1 MNGKKVFPHP
11 ITILFIVV
19 IIGAIATWVIPAGSY
34 QKLAV
39 VNSQF
44 ELTKNDTSAQLP
56 LTQHTLDSL
65 HLAIPLEKFTN
76 GDILKPISVPNTYT
90 KKDRN
95 GASLIS
101 IIQAPLKGIYE
112 SIDIILLTLVLG
124 GFIGIFNESAALFK
138 GVSYLAYKL
147 KGKEYILIIVLTTL
161 FALGGTTFG
170 MAEETLIFYP
180 VLVPL
185 FLAAGYDLLVP
196 AAIIFGG
203 SQIGTLAS
211 ISNPFSTIIASNAA
225 GINWGD
231 GINQRIIVFVITT
244 ALLIWYI
251 LNYAKKVKENQSES
265 LVFKIDGVVKSLY
278 EPTAFIQNE
287 QLKLTVQTKLLL
299 FIFSASFITMIT
311 GVIFFKW
318 WLLEM
323 TSLFLAASILIVVV
337 TKMKEKVFLQQFIK
351 GAESLLAVAFIVGIA
366 RGVTIILNEGN
377 ISDSILFYATK
388 LIGSM
393 PPALFV
399 LLLLALYMLFTLFIA
414 SSSGM
419 AVLTMPVLGALA
431 IIVHVPGKEI
441 VNSYLMGMGIMGF
454 ITPTGLILPSLAM
467 VNISLKVWMKFITPF
482 LVILFFVCAAI
493 LLIGLY
499 M

>member
-1 MNGKKVFPHP
+1 MKSKKAFPHP

-19 IIGAIATWVIPAGSY
+19 IMAAIATWIIPAGSY
-34 QKLAV
+34 HKLLV
-39 VNSQF
+39 VNNQF
-44 ELTKNDTSAQLP
+44 ELITKDTTVKLP
-56 LTQHTLDSL
+56 LTQQTLDSL
-65 HLAIPLEKFTN
+65 QVLIPIEKFTN
-76 GDILKPISVPNTYT
+76 GAILKPISVPNSYT
-90 KKDRN
+90 KKERN
-95 GASLIS
+95 AASFIS

-138 GVSYLAYKL
+138 GVSYLAHRL
-147 KGKEYILIIVLTTL
+147 KGKEYWLIIVLTSL

-203 SQIGTLAS
+203 SQIGTLS
-211 ISNPFSTIIASNAA
+211 SFSNPFSTIIASNAA
-225 GINWGD
+225 GINWAD
-231 GINQRIIVFVITT
+231 GINERIILFIITT
-244 ALLIWYI
+244 SLLIWYI
-251 LNYAKKVKENQSES
+251 LRYAKKVKLNPTES
-265 LVFKIDGVVKSLY
+265 LVYKFDGVMQPLY
-278 EPTAFIQNE
+278 EPTVETHNE
-287 QLKLTVQTKLLL
+287 VQKLSMQTKLLL
-299 FIFSASFITMIT
+299 LIFSASFITMIS

-323 TSLFLAASILIVVV
+323 TSLFLASSILIFLV
-337 TKMKEKVFLQQFIK
+337 TKMKEKVFLEQFIK

-366 RGVTIILNEGN
+366 RGVTIVLNEGN
-377 ISDSILFYATK
+377 ISDTILFYATK

-399 LLLLALYMLFTLFIA
+399 LLLLVLYMLFTLFIA

-454 ITPTGLILPSLAM
+454 ITPTGLMLPSLAM
-467 VNISLKVWMKFITPF
+467 VNISLKVWMKFMIPF
-482 LVILFFVCAAI
+482 LVLLFFVCAAM
-493 LLIGLY
+493 LLIELY
-499 M
+499 V

>member
-1 MNGKKVFPHP
+1 MKGKKAFPHP

-19 IIGAIATWVIPAGSY
+19 IAAAIATWIIPAGSY
-34 QKLAV
+34 HKLVV
-39 VNSQF
+39 VNNQF
-44 ELTKNDTSAQLP
+44 ELSKKDTTVQLP
-56 LTQHTLDSL
+56 LTQQTLDSL
-65 HLAIPLEKFTN
+65 QVLIPLEKFTN
-76 GDILKPISVPNTYT
+76 GDILKPISVPNTYAS
-90 KKDRN
+90 KERN
-95 GASLIS
+95 GASFIT

-147 KGKEYILIIVLTTL
+147 KGKEYWLIIVLTTL

-203 SQIGTLAS
+203 SQIGTLS
-211 ISNPFSTIIASNAA
+211 SFSNPFSTIIASNAA
-225 GINWGD
+225 GINWAD
-231 GINQRIIVFVITT
+231 GINERIILFIVTT

-251 LNYAKKVKENQSES
+251 LRYAKKVKLNPTES
-265 LVFKIDGVVKSLY
+265 LVYKIDGAVKSLY
-278 EPTAFIQNE
+278 EPTVENPNEIQ
-287 QLKLTVQTKLLL
+287 KLSVQTKLLL
-299 FIFSASFITMIT
+299 LIFSASFITMIT

-323 TSLFLAASILIVVV
+323 TSLFLASSILIFLV
-337 TKMKEKVFLQQFIK
+337 TRMKEKVFLEQFIK

-366 RGVTIILNEGN
+366 RGVTIVLNEGN

-399 LLLLALYMLFTLFIA
+399 LLLLVLYMLFTLFIA

-454 ITPTGLILPSLAM
+454 ITPTGLMLPSLAM
-467 VNISLKVWMKFITPF
+467 VNISLKVWMKFMMPF

-493 LLIGLY
+493 LLIELY
-499 M
+499 V